1 MNGARPVHGA
11 HPFRAAAVAL
21 ALAAL
26 GFGCRENIVAPGSC
40 PELCPASR
48 VQIVDTTITGLVV
61 GDSSYQGYVSLSE
74 AGVLFL
80 SDLDSLQ
87 GGGVA
92 RFSPVAFT
100 WIPGV
105 NDTVVSAD
113 RVPDS
118 VTLSFTVADRDT
130 AAHNVWVLVYRLP
143 FNFDTMITYDA
154 LRQVFADS
162 LLVDSVFVPD
172 TVASGSVTQRLRAGA
187 LDTVPA
193 SDSGVVSLAFRVRA
207 DTRTALSLA
216 SSEEYG
222 GAARLSWHMKA
233 QAPRDSL
240 KHTFTATP
248 DYDSFVFSPARP
260 YDGTSLVAGGL
271 PSSRTILRFSDSLP
285 PEATDSLGLVRA
297 TLILTPTR
305 PAFGRPRE
313 RFRVSARGVVR
324 DVGAKSSIFADT
336 AAGGTVEVV
345 AGDSGEVRIEI
356 GRMLRLWGTS
366 AGDSLPRVL
375 MLLSSPEGYGMGEVT
390 VAGRGAGAAA
400 PRLHL
405 TYVRPYEFGVP

>member
-1 MNGARPVHGA
+1 MNGTRSAHGA
-11 HPFRAAAVAL
+11 RAFRAAALAL

-26 GFGCRENIVAPGSC
+26 GVGCRESIVAPGRC
-40 PELCPASR
+40 PELCPAGR
-48 VQIVDTTITGLVV
+48 VQIVDTTITDIVV
-61 GDSSYQGYVSLSE
+61 GDSSYQGYVNVSE
-74 AGVLFL
+74 GGILLL

-87 GGGVA
+87 SGGVA

-105 NDTVVSAD
+105 NDTVVAAD
-113 RVPDS
+113 SRPDS
-118 VTLSFTVADRDT
+118 VTLSVTVADRDT

-143 FNFDTMITYDA
+143 FDFDTTITYNA
-154 LRQVFADS
+154 LRQFFADS

-172 TVASGSVTQRLRAGA
+172 SLASGSVRKTLRAGI
-187 LDTVPA
+187 LDTIPA

-207 DTRTALSLA
+207 DTLTAVSLS

-222 GAARLSWHMKA
+222 SAVRVSWYMHA
-233 QAPRDSL
+233 VAPRDSL

-248 DYDSFVFSPARP
+248 DYDSFVFSPPRP

-271 PSSRTILRFSDSLP
+271 PSSRTILRLQLP
-285 PEATDSLGLVRA
+285 PAATDSLGLVRA

-345 AGDSGEVRIEI
+345 AGDTNKVRIEI